1 MALTSVLT
9 LLLLML
15 QVAEQKPGSE
25 TVLGPQNPE
34 LHEGAQLIMAGNPAQ
49 DAELVRRGI
58 ELTQTGLKYARGNQ
72 DENAALSN
80 LCAAHIIIKE
90 YDRAVS
96 YCDLAIQRDP
106 ENWHAYSN
114 RALAYI
120 FKKDFAA
127 AERDLD
133 RGFEIRPN
141 SRTLEKVRLMYLNAT
156 DPVEPQ
162 VVIDDGGG
170 INVQQLP
177 E

>member
-1 MALTSVLT
+1 MGFASALT
-9 LLLLML
+9 LLVLML
-15 QVAEQKPGSE
+15 QMAEQKPGSE

-34 LHEGAQLIMAGNPAQ
+34 LHDGAQLIIEGNAAQ

-58 ELTQTGLKYARGNQ
+58 ALTQTGLKYARGDR
-72 DENAALSN
+72 DENAGLSN

-90 YDRAVS
+90 YDRAIT
-96 YCDLAIQRDP
+96 YCDLAIHRDP
-106 ENWHAYSN
+106 DNWHAYSN

-120 FKKDFAA
+120 FKKDFVA
-127 AERDLD
+127 AERDLN
-133 RGFEIRPN
+133 RGLEIRPN

-162 VVIDDGGG
+162 VVIDDSDG
-170 INVQQLP
+170 IDVKELP